1 MTSILGNKSMLG
13 RARSI
18 LVIDNNKLSR
28 MVLDDELK
36 SSGLQV
42 TFATN
47 AAEGLDL
54 ASSLDPDFIILELTL
69 SDMSGIELMNKL
81 KESKRTESIPFM
93 VVTGHEDSIQ
103 KELCLN
109 AGALDVLYKPFSHG
123 ELTHIIKIYLDSE
136 KTKTGRT
143 ILVVED
149 SSTIRA
155 ITRHLLEKRGH
166 CVVEATN
173 GLEGL
178 EQLEKYF
185 PDIDMIVTDINM
197 PKMDGRQFVTKV
209 RGQLRFQFVPVIVST
224 TITEKQNVKLL
235 LSMGA
240 DDYIVKP
247 FSSEEFL
254 ARIQSHLRTKG
265 LYEDLGDANKQLA
278 DFNETLEKRVVERT
292 VELKEANLDAIYSL
306 ATAAEA
312 KDDDTGFHVRRIQ
325 YYSESLAKQL
335 GLPETQAEEIG
346 YSSIMHDVGKISIP
360 DDILKKPGK
369 LTKEEFELIKT
380 HPGQGEKILSD
391 KNFFAT
397 ARIISRHHHEK
408 WNGKGYPDNLSKD
421 LIPLPARIVAL
432 ADVFDALTSKR
443 PYKEAW
449 PMDKAIE
456 EMKISSGHH
465 FDPGI
470 LQAWLALWESG
481 EIKRIFDKWQ

>member
-1 MTSILGNKSMLG
+1 
-13 RARSI
+13 
-18 LVIDNNKLSR
+18 
-28 MVLDDELK
+28 MVMEDELK
-36 SSGLQV
+36 SSGLHV
-42 TFATN
+42 TFA
-47 AAEGLDL
+47 ASASEGLEL
-54 ASSLDPDFIILELTL
+54 AYSLDPDFITLELSL
-69 SDMSGIELMNKL
+69 NDMSGIELINKL
-81 KESKRTESIPFM
+81 KESKKTESIPFM
-93 VVTGHEDSIQ
+93 VVTGNEDSIQ
-103 KELCLN
+103 KELCLD
-109 AGALDVLYKPFSHG
+109 AGAVEVLYKPFSHG
-123 ELTHIIKIYLDSE
+123 KLTYLIKGHLDSK

-155 ITRHLLEKRGH
+155 ITKHLLEKRGH
-166 CVVEATN
+166 TVVEATN

-178 EQLEKYF
+178 EELENHF

-209 RGQLRFQFVPVIVST
+209 RSQLRFQFIPVIVST
-224 TITEKQNVKLL
+224 TIAEKENVKLL
-235 LSMGA
+235 LSLGA

-247 FSSEEFL
+247 FSSEEFI

-265 LYEDLGDANKQLA
+265 LYEDLGDANKLLA
-278 DFNETLEKRVVERT
+278 DFNETLERRVEERT
-292 VELKEANLDAIYSL
+292 IELKEANLGAIYSL

-325 YYSESLAKQL
+325 YYSKALAKQL

-360 DDILKKPGK
+360 DYILKKPGK

-380 HPGQGEKILSD
+380 HPVKGEKILSE

-408 WNGKGYPDNLSKD
+408 WNGKGYPDGLLKD
-421 LIPLPARIVAL
+421 KIPLPARIVAM

-449 PMDKAIE
+449 PMEKAIE
-456 EMKISSGHH
+456 ELKISSGAH

-470 LQAWLALWESG
+470 LRAWLLLWESG